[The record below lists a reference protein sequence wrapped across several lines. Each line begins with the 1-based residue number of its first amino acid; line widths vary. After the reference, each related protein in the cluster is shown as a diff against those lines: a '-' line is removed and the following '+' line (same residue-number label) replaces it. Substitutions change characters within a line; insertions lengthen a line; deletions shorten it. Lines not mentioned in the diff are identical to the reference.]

1 MTSLSAVRPD
11 GVQTGRRRV
20 TRHDRRRIL
29 VGVAFLAPLVV
40 GLLIFR
46 AFGFVYNVYL
56 SFTRAA
62 AFGTPQW
69 IGWDNYVRLA
79 SDALF
84 LQAVGNTVKFV
95 VIGVPAIVVVS
106 LLSALLLH
114 RISRGSSV
122 VRTILFLPAVTM
134 PVSTLMVFAWL
145 FNTDYGLV
153 NAVVTV
159 LGGERVNWFGQDAG
173 VTLIFVVAMVYMS
186 CAIPMIILLS
196 NLQAIP
202 VSYREAAMI
211 DGATSRQAFRHV
223 TLPLLTPSIFYVT
236 TTNIISMFQMFSLP
250 YVLLPEG
257 AQGLRFGQTIV
268 HYYFNAA
275 FQFSGQR
282 GYAAAISIAL
292 MVMILVITV
301 INFGLQKK
309 WVTYDQ

>member
-1 MTSLSAVRPD
+1 MTTVAPTSSGGGR
-11 GVQTGRRRV
+11 TGRRRMKP
-20 TRHDRRRIL
+20 HELKRIL
-29 VGVAFLAPLVV
+29 VGVAFLVPLVA
-40 GLLIFR
+40 GLLVFR

-69 IGWDNYVRLA
+69 IGWDNYTRL
-79 SDALF
+79 STDALF

-95 VIGVPAIVVVS
+95 VIGVPAIVIVS

-114 RISRGSSV
+114 KISRGSTV

-153 NAVVTV
+153 NAIIAA
-159 LGGERVNWFGQDAG
+159 LGGDRVNWFGQDAG
-173 VTLIFVVAMVYMS
+173 VTLIFVLAMVYMS

-196 NLQAIP
+196 NLQSIP

-211 DGATSRQAFRHV
+211 DGATARQAFRHV

-292 MVMILVITV
+292 LLMILIITA